1 MVEQLEV
8 ETRAALHAAL
18 AEPTRLRIVDLLQ
31 LGDASPAAM
40 QHELGI
46 SSNLLAHHLAQLADV
61 GIIARHRSEGDRRRT
76 YIRLVPGS
84 LDLLVGA
91 APIRTGSV
99 LFVCTGNSARSQL
112 AAALWHQM
120 SDVPAT
126 SAGTHPA
133 QGVAP
138 GAAAVADRHGLSLAG
153 AHPRHLDDVATGT
166 ELVVTVCDA
175 AFEELGEGA
184 RLHWSIGD
192 PVAVGSRRAFDD
204 AFEQI
209 ASRVHQLAPH
219 VVHEGI
225 PA

>member
-1 MVEQLEV
+1 M
-8 ETRAALHAAL
+8 
-18 AEPTRLRIVDLLQ
+18 
-31 LGDASPAAM
+31 
-40 QHELGI
+40 
-46 SSNLLAHHLAQLADV
+46 
-61 GIIARHRSEGDRRRT
+61 IARHRSEGDRRRT
-76 YIRLVPGS
+76 YIRLVPGT

-99 LFVCTGNSARSQL
+99 LLVCTGNSARSQL
-112 AAALWHQM
+112 AAALWHEM

-138 GAAAVADRHGLSLAG
+138 GAVAVAARHGLSLAG
-153 AHPRHLDDVATGT
+153 ARPRLLEDISTGT
-166 ELVVTVCDA
+166 ELVVTVCDS
-175 AFEELGEGA
+175 AFEELGDSA

-192 PVAVGSRRAFDD
+192 PVAIGSRRAFDD

-209 ASRVHQLAPH
+209 ASRVNLLAPH

-225 PA
+225 SA